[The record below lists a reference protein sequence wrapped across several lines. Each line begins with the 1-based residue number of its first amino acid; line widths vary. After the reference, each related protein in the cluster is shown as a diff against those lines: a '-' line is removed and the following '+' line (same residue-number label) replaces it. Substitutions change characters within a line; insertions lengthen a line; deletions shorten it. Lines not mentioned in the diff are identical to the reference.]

1 MKTKGFLSTPA
12 GAFAGLILT
21 FVLWGS
27 LYVVTNVLVT
37 SLPAFS
43 VAFMRFLIAFLAL
56 TLYSRLRPPA
66 VRPSFKKDKEY
77 RRAVL
82 LLGVGGY
89 AVSVGMQ
96 LLGTKFA
103 GSTMASLINSL
114 NPVTISIMAVFLLGE
129 PLTGR
134 KIFGI
139 VLSVFGV
146 FLIVGL
152 GASVSAAG
160 VVLSLLSV
168 LGWSLVS
175 VLNRKG
181 VSKYGALPVTRDA
194 IGVAAVCNLV
204 FCLIETAVRGSFA
217 AWSAPSLLGVAYMG
231 VVCTALTYILWNRG
245 LAILPA
251 SSCSALYPI
260 QPLTSALLG
269 ILLFGERL
277 TWSFAAGA
285 ACIVCGILICLLSKA
300 PSGEN
305 HG

>member
-1 MKTKGFLSTPA
+1 MEKKGFFSTPA

-27 LYVVTNVLVT
+27 LYVVTKVVLN

-43 VAFMRFLIAFLAL
+43 VAFARFLIAYLAL
-56 TLYSRLRPPA
+56 AAYSRLRPPA
-66 VRPSFKKDKEY
+66 AKPSFRRDGDY
-77 RRAVL
+77 RRCVL

-96 LLGTKFA
+96 LLGTKLA

-114 NPVTISIMAVFLLGE
+114 NPVTISLMAVFLLGE
-129 PLTGR
+129 PLTAR

-152 GASVSAAG
+152 GQAVDVPG
-160 VVLSLLSV
+160 VILSLAAV

-175 VLNRKG
+175 VLNRRG
-181 VSKYGALPVTRDA
+181 VTKYGALPVTRDA
-194 IGVAAVCNLV
+194 IGVAAACNLV
-204 FCLIETAVRGSFA
+204 FALIETAVRGELA
-217 AWSAPSLLGVAYMG
+217 AWTGLSLLGVAYMG

-251 SSCSALYPI
+251 SSCSSLYPI
-260 QPLTSALLG
+260 QPLTSAALG
-269 ILLFGERL
+269 ILVFGESI
-277 TWSFAAGA
+277 TWSFAVGA
-285 ACIVCGILICLLSKA
+285 ACIVAGILICLLWQEGTGKK
-300 PSGEN
+300 GR
-305 HG
+305 